1 MYIGHILALPHNM
14 DIPSTIH
21 SMISRD
27 KARTPYVQNHLR
39 VCHKTLSHKQC
50 KGQGHLHTNIEFTR
64 ALTDHNML
72 RTFVYILNIT

>member
-39 VCHKTLSHKQC
+39 VSQNLI
-50 KGQGHLHTNIEFTR
+50 NINS
-64 ALTDHNML
+64 AKVKDI
-72 RTFVYILNIT
+72 YIQI